1 MQVLFV
7 FVMLSK
13 GFEGRV
19 LKNSPVDCFSAAPL
33 RPQTGESHTL
43 RQNKQHLHLQVLFF
57 IVTFGNFL
65 SPGASNEYKKQK
77 THPAERSL
85 YMKDN
90 AFTKYFILILLL
102 LCVVV
107 TPFSSCHKENDI
119 LPSDTVSQ
127 DTTPAE
133 PALSGQDKIWET
145 LGNRLIYRCDDV
157 NRTADA
163 PIFGIGSV
171 TLSIDRSIFRIDDC
185 RILRCDD
192 GCDPVHVVSLASQG
206 YASAYDME
214 LVDEYSVEDG
224 WSYPT
229 KTFRAVIPEG
239 MREDLIHSGQLERM
253 EAQLAHTYYYLL
265 TLDDTH
271 YAYFCFT
278 EKKYDWFST
287 ETKANLA
294 DNTARSA
301 TVSFTVEPVSPAK
314 ETILRDGVPY
324 TGELNGTHSCQVLTA
339 SGRMN
344 RTITVNEDKVTVES
358 YQAGTEPRGAYQGT
372 LEYDPVTGDLFLHLS
387 FKYYEGK
394 GTTVYGSYKVVR
406 GKLYEYNDRVYFICE
421 QSDFG
426 GLSPNNPQL
435 MSFAPQHVTPDTL
448 SVAEWA
454 AAGFKEYEAS
464 SRIFYTIRSF
474 LRSDVDDFAK
484 RCGVNAKVYDSL
496 RGMKFGTY
504 RLYREE
510 IPAVG
515 DPQNTRGYAVLEVE
529 ILESQ
534 NDALCAG
541 THRLVFHEGLAIT
554 FTPLDEFKR
563 YSSAPAGTVSPAQR
577 YVMHVG
583 SDRDFYH
590 ILGENRSQ
598 FGLCDFIMA
607 RLNAMAGNYEPRT
620 AEEIRAY
627 AETYLGVDGDTLN
640 IETSLYKQDGGYIRI
655 GRGSAS
661 YEYTFVS
668 EEIRDGI
675 TVVTVQFWADYSHIV
690 PSRLVEFHLEWM
702 GSEYRPVKTVIL
714 EDSKYATATYST

>member
-1 MQVLFV
+1 
-7 FVMLSK
+7 
-13 GFEGRV
+13 
-19 LKNSPVDCFSAAPL
+19 
-33 RPQTGESHTL
+33 
-43 RQNKQHLHLQVLFF
+43 
-57 IVTFGNFL
+57 
-65 SPGASNEYKKQK
+65 
-77 THPAERSL
+77 
-85 YMKDN
+85 MKDN
-90 AFTKYFILILLL
+90 TFTKYFILILLL

-107 TPFSSCHKENDI
+107 TPFSSCHKQNDI
-119 LPSDTVSQ
+119 LPSDKTVREDSPALPQ
-127 DTTPAE
+127 DTTPEE
-133 PALSGQDKIWET
+133 PVLSGQDKTGET

-157 NRTADA
+157 NRTAA
-163 PIFGIGSV
+163 TPVLGIGSV

-192 GCDPVHVVSLASQG
+192 GCDPADVVSRASQG
-206 YASAYDME
+206 YAAAYDIE

-224 WSYPT
+224 WNYPT

-239 MREDLIHSGQLERM
+239 MREDLIHSGQLERV

-301 TVSFTVEPVSPAK
+301 IVSFTVEPVSPAK
-314 ETILRDGVPY
+314 ETILQHGVPY
-324 TGELNGTHSCQVLTA
+324 TGELSGTHSCQVLTV
-339 SGRMN
+339 SGLVH
-344 RTITVNEDKVTVES
+344 RTITIDEDKVTVES

-372 LEYDPVTGDLFLHLS
+372 LEYNPVTGDLFLHLS

-464 SRIFYTIRSF
+464 PRIFHTIRAF
-474 LRSDVDDFAK
+474 LRADVDDFAK
-484 RCGVNAKVYDSL
+484 RCNVNSKVYDSL

-510 IPAVG
+510 IPAEG

-554 FTPLDEFKR
+554 FTPLEDFKR
-563 YSSAPAGTVSPAQR
+563 YPSAPAETVSPAQI
-577 YVMHVG
+577 YVG
-583 SDRDFYH
+583 QLNSDTDFYRIQGDH
-590 ILGENRSQ
+590 RTQ
-598 FGLCDFIMA
+598 FGLCDFIVT

-640 IETSLYKQDGGYIRI
+640 IEGSLDKQGDGYIRI
-655 GRGSAS
+655 GRGSTS
-661 YEYTFVS
+661 YVYTVVA

-675 TVVTVQFWADYSHIV
+675 TVVTVQFWADYSRIV

-714 EDSKYATATYST
+714 KDSEFKTAVYST

>member
-1 MQVLFV
+1 
-7 FVMLSK
+7 
-13 GFEGRV
+13 
-19 LKNSPVDCFSAAPL
+19 
-33 RPQTGESHTL
+33 
-43 RQNKQHLHLQVLFF
+43 
-57 IVTFGNFL
+57 
-65 SPGASNEYKKQK
+65 
-77 THPAERSL
+77 
-85 YMKDN
+85 MKDK
-90 AFTKYFILILLL
+90 AFTNYFILILLI

-107 TPFSSCHKENDI
+107 TPFASCHKENDI
-119 LPSDTVSQ
+119 PSGDTVPQ

-133 PALSGQDKIWET
+133 PVLSGQDKIGET

-157 NRTADA
+157 NRTADT

-185 RILRCDD
+185 RILRCDN

-224 WSYPT
+224 WNYPT
-229 KTFRAVIPEG
+229 KTFRAVIPES
-239 MREDLIHSGQLERM
+239 MREALIHSGQLERV

-265 TLDDTH
+265 TLDESH

-294 DNTARSA
+294 DNTAQSA
-301 TVSFTVEPVSPAK
+301 TVSFTAEPVSPAK
-314 ETILRDGVPY
+314 ETILQHGAPY
-324 TGELNGTHSCQVLTA
+324 TGELSGTHDCQVLTA

-344 RTITVNEDKVTVES
+344 RTITINEDKVTVES
-358 YQAGTEPRGAYQGT
+358 YQAGTEPLGAYQGT
-372 LEYDPVTGDLFLHLS
+372 LEYNPVTGDLFLHLS

-421 QSDFG
+421 QSYFG
-426 GLSPNNPQL
+426 GLSPDNPQL
-435 MSFAPQHVTPDTL
+435 MSFPPQHITPDTL

-464 SRIFYTIRSF
+464 PRIFYTIRAF

-484 RCGVNAKVYDSL
+484 RCGVNSTVYNSL

-510 IPAVG
+510 IPAEG

-563 YSSAPAGTVSPAQR
+563 YSSAPAETVSPAQR

-640 IETSLYKQDGGYIRI
+640 IEGSLDKQGDGYIRI
-655 GRGSAS
+655 GRGSTS
-661 YEYTFVS
+661 YVYTFVS
-668 EEIRDGI
+668 EEIHDGI

-714 EDSKYATATYST
+714 EDSEFKTALYST

>member
-1 MQVLFV
+1 
-7 FVMLSK
+7 
-13 GFEGRV
+13 
-19 LKNSPVDCFSAAPL
+19 
-33 RPQTGESHTL
+33 
-43 RQNKQHLHLQVLFF
+43 
-57 IVTFGNFL
+57 
-65 SPGASNEYKKQK
+65 
-77 THPAERSL
+77 
-85 YMKDN
+85 MKDN
-90 AFTKYFILILLL
+90 AFTGYFILILLL

-107 TPFSSCHKENDI
+107 TPFSSCHKQNDI
-119 LPSDTVSQ
+119 LPSDTTVREDSPALPQ
-127 DTTPAE
+127 ETTPEE
-133 PALSGQDKIWET
+133 PVLSGQDKVGET

-157 NRTADA
+157 NRTAA
-163 PIFGIGSV
+163 TPVLGIGSV

-192 GCDPVHVVSLASQG
+192 GCNPTDVVSRASQG
-206 YASAYDME
+206 YAAAYDIE

-224 WSYPT
+224 WNYPT
-229 KTFRAVIPEG
+229 KTFRALIPEG
-239 MREDLIHSGQLERM
+239 MREDLIHSGQLERV

-278 EKKYDWFST
+278 EKKYDRFST
-287 ETKANLA
+287 ETKANTA

-301 TVSFTVEPVSPAK
+301 TVSFTAEPISPAK
-314 ETILRDGVPY
+314 ETILQDGVPY
-324 TGELNGTHSCQVLTA
+324 TGELNGTHSCQVLTE
-339 SGRMN
+339 SGLVH
-344 RTITVNEDKVTVES
+344 RTIIINEDKITVES
-358 YQAGTEPRGAYQGT
+358 YPDGTEPLGAYRGT
-372 LEYDPVTGDLFLHLS
+372 LNYDPGRGNLRVHLS
-387 FKYYEGK
+387 FEYYEGK
-394 GTTVYGSYKVVR
+394 GTTVHGYPKIVR
-406 GKLYEYNDRVYFICE
+406 GKLYEYKEQVYFICE
-421 QSDFG
+421 ASDLG
-426 GLSPNNPQL
+426 TLSPDNPQL
-435 MSFAPQHVTPDTL
+435 MSFPPQHITPDTL

-464 SRIFYTIRSF
+464 PRIFHTIRAF

-484 RCGVNAKVYDSL
+484 RCNVNSKVYDSL

-504 RLYREE
+504 RLYKEE
-510 IPAVG
+510 FPAEG

-534 NDALCAG
+534 NDVLCAG
-541 THRLVFHEGLAIT
+541 THRLVFDEGLVIT
-554 FTPLDEFKR
+554 FTPYEEFKW
-563 YSSAPAGTVSPAQR
+563 YSSAPAGTVSPAQI
-577 YVMHVG
+577 YVMHVK
-583 SDRDFYH
+583 SDRDFYR

-640 IETSLYKQDGGYIRI
+640 IETSLHKQGDGYIPI
-655 GRGSAS
+655 GRGSTS

-714 EDSKYATATYST
+714 EDSDFGTAKYST